1 MNSQSLER
9 IAARS
14 ADPDVKSFLQ
24 ALTSLHGCAARVSGL
39 DQIEIVAGLD
49 ALNHDAKQQLERML
63 QLMDDIERSFMR
75 IRRKLNP
82 KQLAGGRIT
91 SRPTT

>member
-9 IAARS
+9 IAASS

-24 ALTSLHGCAARVSGL
+24 ALTALQGCAARVSGL
-39 DQIEIVAGLD
+39 DQMEIVAGL
-49 ALNHDAKQQLERML
+49 AAFNHDAEQQLDRML
-63 QLMDDIERSFMR
+63 QLMDNIERSFMR

-82 KQLAGGRIT
+82 KQ
-91 SRPTT
+91 